1 MTGLILVTGPTGTVG
16 TEVVRQLVQSG
27 KDVRVLVRDAA
38 RAPNDV
44 DVAVG
49 DLTQPRTLT
58 PAFDGVQK
66 VFVLAPFPFP
76 DAEKMEMNAFVAAEQ
91 AGVEHIVY
99 LSAFG
104 AGRFDHELFR
114 GHGASEWRLRAV
126 RSNWTILRPM
136 RFMSHVPLIWTS
148 VLDKG
153 QLLEPHGG
161 RKVVMIDP
169 HDIGAVAARV
179 LTTAGHDGKI
189 YELSG
194 QALTGPEIAA
204 DLAAAMGRPVEFV
217 DASDDEYRQ
226 NLIASGLPPEIA
238 EGTLAY
244 FAILRAGH
252 FYETTSVGELLGRP
266 PRSYRDWLVD
276 HLPEISR

>member
-1 MTGLILVTGPTGTVG
+1 VG
-16 TEVVRQLVQSG
+16 TEVVRQLLQSG
-27 KDVRVLVRDAA
+27 QDVRVLVRDAV
-38 RAPNDV
+38 RAPHGV

-76 DAEKMEMNAFVAAEQ
+76 GAEKMEMNAFEAAEQ

-126 RSNWTILRPM
+126 RSKWTILRPV
-136 RFMSHVPLIWTS
+136 RFMSHVPFAWRS

-153 QLLEPHGG
+153 RLLEPHGG
-161 RKVVMIDP
+161 SKVVMIDP
-169 HDIGAVAARV
+169 HDIGAVASRV
-179 LTTAGHDGKI
+179 LTTAGHEGKI

-204 DLAAAMGRPVEFV
+204 DLAAALGRPVEFV
-217 DASDDEYRQ
+217 DAGDDEYRQ
-226 NLIASGLPPEIA
+226 DLIASGLPEEIA

-252 FYETTSVGELLGRP
+252 FYETTTAADLLDRP
-266 PRSYRDWLVD
+266 LRSYRDWLD
-276 HLPEISR
+276 EHLPEISR

>member
-1 MTGLILVTGPTGTVG
+1 MGDEILVTGATGTVG
-16 TEVVRQLVQSG
+16 REVVKHLLEAGQR
-27 KDVRVLVRDAA
+27 VRVLVRDAD
-38 RAPNDV
+38 RAPAGTEA
-44 DVAVG
+44 AVG

-66 VFVLAPFPFP
+66 VFVLAPFPLP
-76 DAEKMEMNAFVAAEQ
+76 DAEKMETNAFVAAEQ

-114 GHGASEWRLRAV
+114 GHGANEWRLRAL
-126 RSNWTILRPM
+126 RSTWTILRPM
-136 RFMSHVPLIWTS
+136 RFMSHTPLVWTS
-148 VLDKG
+148 VHDQG
-153 QLLEPHGG
+153 RLLEPHGG
-161 RKVVMIDP
+161 RQVVMIDP
-169 HDIGAVAARV
+169 DDIGAVAAQV
-179 LTTAGHDGKI
+179 LTTAGHEGKI

-204 DLAAAMGRPVEFV
+204 DLAAALGRPVAFV
-217 DASDDEYRQ
+217 DASDDEYRKE
-226 NLIASGLPPEIA
+226 LIASGLPPEFV

-252 FYETTSVGELLGRP
+252 FYETTSVAELLGRP
-266 PRSYRDWLVD
+266 PRSFRDWLVD
-276 HLPEISR
+276 HLPEINR

>member
-1 MTGLILVTGPTGTVG
+1 
-16 TEVVRQLVQSG
+16 
-27 KDVRVLVRDAA
+27 
-38 RAPNDV
+38 
-44 DVAVG
+44 VG

-66 VFVLAPFPFP
+66 AFVLAPFPFP
-76 DAEKMEMNAFVAAEQ
+76 EAEKMEMNAFEAAEQ

-104 AGRFDHELFR
+104 AGQFDHELFR
-114 GHGASEWRLRAV
+114 GHGANEWRLRAV

-136 RFMSHVPLIWTS
+136 RFMSHVPLVWTS

-161 RKVVMIDP
+161 RQVVMIDP
-169 HDIGAVAARV
+169 YDIGAVAARV
-179 LTTAGHDGKI
+179 LTTAGHEGKI

-194 QALTGPEIAA
+194 QALAGPEIAV
-204 DLAAAMGRPVEFV
+204 DLAAALGRPVVFV
-217 DASDDEYRQ
+217 DAGDDDYLKD
-226 NLIASGLPPEIA
+226 LIASGVPPEIA

-244 FAILRAGH
+244 FATLRAGQW
-252 FYETTSVGELLGRP
+252 YETSAVADLLGRP

>member
-1 MTGLILVTGPTGTVG
+1 MNNEILVTGATGTVG
-16 TEVVRQLVQSG
+16 REVVKNLRDAGQR
-27 KDVRVLVRDAA
+27 VRVLVRDAA
-38 RAPNDV
+38 KAPDGV
-44 DVAVG
+44 DVAVS
-49 DLTQPRTLT
+49 DLMEPRTLT

-76 DAEKMEMNAFVAAEQ
+76 DAEKMEINAFVAAEQ

-114 GHGASEWRLRAV
+114 GHGANEWRLRAL
-126 RSNWTILRPM
+126 RSTWTILRPM
-136 RFMSHVPLIWTS
+136 RFMSHTPLVWTS
-148 VLDKG
+148 VYDKG
-153 QLLEPHGG
+153 RLLEPHGG

-169 HDIGAVAARV
+169 YDIGAVAARA
-179 LTTAGHDGKI
+179 LTKAGHQGKI

-204 DLAAAMGRPVEFV
+204 DLAAALGRPVEFV
-217 DASDDEYRQ
+217 DAGNDEYRQ
-226 NLIASGLPPEIA
+226 ELITSGLPSEFI

-244 FAILRAGH
+244 FATVRAGQW
-252 FYETTSVGELLGRP
+252 YETSAVADLLGRP
-266 PRSYRDWLVD
+266 PRSYRDWLGE
-276 HLPEISR
+276 HLPEISG

>member
-1 MTGLILVTGPTGTVG
+1 MTRSILVTGATGKVG

-27 KDVRVLVRDAA
+27 QDVRVLVRDAS
-38 RAPNDV
+38 RAPDGV
-44 DVAVG
+44 DIAVG

-76 DAEKMEMNAFVAAEQ
+76 DAEKMEMNAFEAGEQ

-114 GHGASEWRLRAV
+114 GHGASEWRLRGEVQLDDPAAGA
-126 RSNWTILRPM
+126 L
-136 RFMSHVPLIWTS
+136 HVPRA
-148 VLDKG
+148 VC
-153 QLLEPHGG
+153 LEVGPRQGPTARTARRKQG
-161 RKVVMIDP
+161 R
-169 HDIGAVAARV
+169 HDRSPRHRRGRVAGSDHRR
-179 LTTAGHDGKI
+179 TRGKD
-189 YELSG
+189 LRTVRP
-194 QALTGPEIAA
+194 ALTGPEIAA
-204 DLAAAMGRPVEFV
+204 DLAAALGRPVEFV
-217 DASDDEYRQ
+217 DAGDEEYRQ
-226 NLIASGLPPEIA
+226 DLIASGLPEEIA

-252 FYETTSVGELLGRP
+252 FYETTTAADLLDRP
-266 PRSYRDWLVD
+266 LRSYRDWLRD
-276 HLPEISR
+276 HLPDISR